1 MLPTTQDNKT
11 LIRWSITCCNEKDN
25 TDKEGVGEN
34 EENCKTND
42 DQHPIANPHTVVL
55 TGSCSPPWSSHSYG
69 NEGNTQAPD

>member
-1 MLPTTQDNKT
+1 MDGSCDISPLCNDIRNKYQY
-11 LIRWSITCCNEKDN
+11 
-25 TDKEGVGEN
+25 
-34 EENCKTND
+34 KTND